1 MLDSI
6 KKIYNLLPKKD
17 HYKIALLFFLMI
29 LASLIELLGVGMV
42 PAFIISVA
50 DSNVVFD
57 TPYVGEALNY
67 IGITTSRDLVIFGA
81 IALIVIYI
89 FKNIYL
95 LIFNYWKSLFIKN
108 RGVYLQNRIFKAYL
122 TAPYTF
128 YIQQNSSILLRNVT
142 GEVGKI
148 ISGTLT
154 PLLDVSLK
162 ILMSIFI
169 VGALLIFEP
178 FITVVT
184 IIVLGGGG
192 YLFLKITRIKMNEAG
207 TRDRE
212 ARGDKNKAV
221 LQGLG
226 AFKDTRVLNREK
238 LFLKQYDK
246 FAKISVKANIYRSII
261 SSLPKHIIEVLM
273 VSGILAITL
282 IMVLEGRPFSVIIP
296 ILTLFGVSAI
306 KLMPIF
312 STVIKEVNNMRYN
325 SASVY
330 AITDDLKLLENDYK
344 DFREKILNDTNRI
357 ELNNQIELKNVSFS
371 YPNSS
376 EQAINDVSI
385 TIPKGKAVA
394 FVGSSGAGKTTLVDL
409 ILGLLEPQK
418 GTLEVDGYDVNK
430 NIRGWMKNIGYIPQS
445 IYLLDDR
452 IWKNIAFGIPRS
464 EVNAVKLRQA
474 IKAAQLEEIIGRL
487 PKGLQTKIG
496 DRGMRLSGGQQQRVG
511 IARAL
516 YNNPQVLVM
525 DEATSALDNITEK
538 FVIDAIEHL
547 RGDRTIIMIAHRL
560 TTVRNC
566 DVIYMMS
573 EGKVIAQGTYDQLL
587 ENNKEFREMSLIV
600 E

>member
-566 DVIYMMS
+566 DVIYMM
-573 EGKVIAQGTYDQLL
+573 
-587 ENNKEFREMSLIV
+587 
-600 E
+600 